1 MKFYILWVICITVL
15 ILLEACTWNDG
26 NTPRGSAQSES
37 RQIDETVQIH
47 YEILLADIGHK
58 VDSIHL
64 KIDSDGYSVNTMAIA
79 VPSRN
84 RSKYV
89 LDFQVPVGIPTKI
102 SHKCLGGGEIHGA
115 YSEVV
120 TAIENVVLNSFPDT

>member
-1 MKFYILWVICITVL
+1 MKFYILWSVCITVL

-26 NTPRGSAQSES
+26 NAPRGSAHVES
-37 RQIDETVQIH
+37 MQFDETVQIH

-64 KIDSDGYSVNTMAIA
+64 KVDSDGYSENNFVVA

-89 LDFQVPVGIPTKI
+89 VDFQVPMGIPTKI
-102 SHKCLGGGEIHGA
+102 SYKCLGGGEIHGA